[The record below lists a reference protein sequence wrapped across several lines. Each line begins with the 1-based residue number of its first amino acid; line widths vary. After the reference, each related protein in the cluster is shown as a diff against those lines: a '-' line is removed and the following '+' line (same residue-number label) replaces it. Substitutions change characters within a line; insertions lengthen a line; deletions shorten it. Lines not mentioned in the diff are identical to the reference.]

1 LVGVG
6 EASYCS
12 IAPSIIADLFT
23 DNARTIAMT
32 TFYFAMPVGWY
43 MHDHELLYLLLYSFI
58 TSLSTS
64 ERKLDIGL
72 HLAKLRTTDLNVN

>member
-1 LVGVG
+1 
-6 EASYCS
+6 
-12 IAPSIIADLFT
+12 
-23 DNARTIAMT
+23 MT

-72 HLAKLRTTDLNVN
+72 HLAKLRTTDLNVNQLHFSEMCLMTAEVYIHIFLRTR